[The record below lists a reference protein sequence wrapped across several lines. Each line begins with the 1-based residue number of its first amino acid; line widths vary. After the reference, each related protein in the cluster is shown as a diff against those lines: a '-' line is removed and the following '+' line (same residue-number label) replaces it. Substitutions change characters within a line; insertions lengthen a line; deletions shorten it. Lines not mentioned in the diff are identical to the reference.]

1 MTRDR
6 YLRFVLTLIAVEL
19 LWLAAYGL
27 PAPASAQV
35 AATPVIIT
43 GIHLTTPDD
52 NLLPVKVRG
61 TVSISSS
68 GPLKVEADRPLP
80 VESVPYTPSAT
91 PRE

>member
-6 YLRFVLTLIAVEL
+6 YLKTVLTMIALEL

-27 PAPASAQV
+27 PAPASAQA
-35 AATPVIIT
+35 AATPVVIT
-43 GIHLTTPDD
+43 GIRLTTADD
-52 NLLPVKVRG
+52 SPLPVSVRG
-61 TVSISSS
+61 TVTVSQS
-68 GPLKVEADRPLP
+68 GPVKVEADQALP